1 MRILLASLAILSAV
15 SFTGCLERQN
25 MRAVPNRESR
35 AGGDGSQKLGDMAN
49 APVAG
54 RNETWYTLE
63 GADTLY
69 TVAKKFNVT
78 TEWLIKR
85 NEILDKSAIKAGK
98 SLIVPSSK

>member
-1 MRILLASLAILSAV
+1 MRILLAGLAILSAV
-15 SFTGCLERQN
+15 SVTGCFERQN
-25 MRAVPNRESR
+25 MRAVPNRENR
-35 AGGDGSQKLGDMAN
+35 AGGDGSQKMGEMAFG
-49 APVAG
+49 PVAG
-54 RNETWYTLE
+54 RSELWYTLE

-85 NEILDKSAIKAGK
+85 NEILDKSQIKAGK